1 VRNEGYLSGP
11 ASRRIKPTPE
21 QEGDVIE
28 LLSNNWDDFGYQ
40 TSFPV
45 TCRIDGE
52 AHDLEL
58 IRLLIED
65 ANTSSLVLDRLL
77 VKHWMRIAQKRTVEE
92 TWKFLGKLIHTI
104 TTAQCQNYIQ
114 NAGYASINS

>member
-1 VRNEGYLSGP
+1 MRVIYRGRE
-11 ASRRIKPTPE
+11 SRRVKPAPQ
-21 QEGDVIE
+21 QEGDVLE
-28 LLSNNWDDFGYQ
+28 LLSNDWDDYGYK

-52 AHDLEL
+52 ALDLEL

-92 TWKFLGKLIHTI
+92 TWKFLGKRSGSNIA
-104 TTAQCQNYIQ
+104 AQVR
-114 NAGYASINS
+114 